1 MKKRIVVVAL
11 LLSIC
16 MAAVHMQ
23 PGINSYAANAG
34 AETVVIKLSGSRSS
48 AYCSTYVQ
56 GKSGT
61 TRIAVTMTLQRY
73 VKGSWQNEKTW
84 SGSKTG
90 KSYTLSKTKSLG
102 SGSYRI
108 RSTVTVSSNKGSQ
121 TKTWYGVNVKY

>member
-1 MKKRIVVVAL
+1 MH
-11 LLSIC
+11 S
-16 MAAVHMQ
+16 
-23 PGINSYAANAG
+23 
-34 AETVVIKLSGSRSS
+34 SS

-84 SGSKTG
+84 SGSKAG

-108 RSTVTVSSNKGSQ
+108 KNTVTVSSNKGSQ
-121 TKTWYGVNVKY
+121 TKIWYGVNVKY

>member
-23 PGINSYAANAG
+23 PGINSYAASEG

-48 AYCSTYVQ
+48 VYCSTYVQ

-61 TRIAVTMTLQRY
+61 TRIAVTMTLQR
-73 VKGSWQNEKTW
+73 
-84 SGSKTG
+84 
-90 KSYTLSKTKSLG
+90 
-102 SGSYRI
+102 
-108 RSTVTVSSNKGSQ
+108 
-121 TKTWYGVNVKY
+121 